1 MPNIKITVAGK
12 IATNITPD
20 VVIVCG
26 NSDYT
31 VTFDL
36 DAEWAAEVDRT
47 ARFTYIKDGRTR
59 YKEKSFQGNTVAVP
73 KLSGVRQVAVGLYA
87 GDLHTTTAAA
97 IWCKPSILCGD
108 AAEEITPEEKAGL
121 QSQVDELRRDVDNLK
136 ENGPGGNTGGNSSN
150 SGQNVAQMEPAY
162 GDISKFFIVG
172 TVPMSKDEGE
182 LPVLVLY
189 YSKTLKFKAY
199 ATLKVQGN
207 SSTNF
212 PKKNY
217 TLKLY
222 SDEARTEKLKIDFM
236 GWGKQYKFV
245 LKANWIDITHSR
257 NIVGARLWRQICE
270 TRLDTLPTLLQESP
284 RIGCVDGFPIKVY
297 INGTYYGR
305 YSWNIPKDKWAFNM
319 DDDLEEHTVLCGESN
334 DKGVASVYAQ
344 SSDSINGAYW
354 SDEIH
359 DTPPASVVTA
369 WNRVLK
375 FVNESTDEDFKAHI
389 DEYIDLQSVIDYW
402 CFNPLMGNTDA
413 YGKNQLLITYDLVRW
428 FIHSYDMDQFWG
440 LDWNGNLAYAYD
452 SGHPIIVAQYNNL
465 ILKLLRNF
473 PDEITE
479 RYWELRGSVL
489 SLENIINEVE
499 RWTDICS
506 SELVAED
513 YAKTTGNGAFTG
525 IPSAKT
531 NNVQQ
536 IREWLVKRA
545 ALMDTMVPYFGV
557 NPDTDA
563 DATLYGVTYNLTNC
577 TSSNNVQSI
586 AAGESYAT
594 TITAN
599 DGCTLDS
606 VSVTHNGAEVTVTDG
621 SFEIAAVEGDIV
633 ITAVASAI
641 PAINLTGDDMEVS
654 GVASYADGVFTIN
667 TNRYDY
673 NSYNDGFNNYQV
685 CTRGYALGRT
695 VTLSYDYEVGADGD
709 AKIVNSIN
717 LGDGTGE
724 AVARQFGASP
734 TTAGSTGTSVSKIE
748 NIEDGK
754 FTMVMDAAKSRD
766 YLGIKVVITKGNVT
780 IRNLVVTV
788 A

>member
-1 MPNIKITVAGK
+1 MVNPNGYIQGADGNPLELVDITARRQLAGK
-12 IATNITPD
+12 LNNPGSLKSGDYLRVQSIGADGT
-20 VVIVCG
+20 VVLEG
-26 NSDYT
+26 
-31 VTFDL
+31 
-36 DAEWAAEVDRT
+36 A
-47 ARFTYIKDGRTR
+47 
-59 YKEKSFQGNTVAVP
+59 QG
-73 KLSGVRQVAVGLYA
+73 A
-87 GDLHTTTAAA
+87 GAD
-97 IWCKPSILCGD
+97 
-108 AAEEITPEEKAGL
+108 
-121 QSQVDELRRDVDNLK
+121 
-136 ENGPGGNTGGNSSN
+136 
-150 SGQNVAQMEPAY
+150 SGQNVELTEPVY
-162 GDISKFFIVG
+162 GDIPKFFIIG
-172 TVPMSKDEGE
+172 SVPMSKDEGE
-182 LPVLVLY
+182 LPVKVRY
-189 YSKTLKFKAY
+189 YSRNKEFEAY

-207 SSTNF
+207 SSTFF

-222 SDEARTEKLKIDFM
+222 SDEARTEKRKIDFM

-284 RIGCVDGFPIKVY
+284 RIGCVDGFPIKFYV
-297 INGTYYGR
+297 NGSYFGR

-334 DKGVASVYAQ
+334 DKGTASVYAQ
-344 SSDSINGAYW
+344 SSDSINGTYW

-359 DTPPASVVTA
+359 DTPPSSVVTA

-375 FVNESTDEDFKAHI
+375 FVNESTDEDFRAHI

-402 CFNPLMGNTDA
+402 CFHPLMGNTDA

-428 FIHSYDMDQFWG
+428 FIHAYDMDQFWG
-440 LDWNGNLAYAYD
+440 LDWNGNIAYAYD

-473 PDEITE
+473 PDEIAE
-479 RYWELRGSVL
+479 RYWELRGGVL

-531 NNVQQ
+531 NNIQQ
-536 IREWLVKRA
+536 IREWLIKRA
-545 ALMDTMVPYFGV
+545 TLMDTMVPYFGI

-563 DATLYGVTYNLTNC
+563 DATLYSITYNLTNC

-586 AAGESYAT
+586 AAGESYAA

-606 VSVTHNGAEVTVTDG
+606 VSVTHNGSEVTVTDG
-621 SFEIAAVEGDIV
+621 SFEIAAVEGNIV
-633 ITAVASAI
+633 ITATASVV
-641 PAINLTGDDMEVS
+641 PTINLTGDDMAVS

-667 TNRYDY
+667 TNRNYA
-673 NSYNDGFNNYQV
+673 SYNDGFNNYQI
-685 CTRGYALGRT
+685 CTREYALGRT
-695 VTLSYDYEVGADGD
+695 ITLSFEYEVSSDGD
-709 AKIVNSIN
+709 AGIITNIH
-717 LGDGTGE
+717 LGDGTG
-724 AVARQFGASP
+724 AAIAKQFGVSP
-734 TTAGSTGTSVSKIE
+734 TTAGSTGTVVAKIE
-748 NIEDGK
+748 NIEDGNGS
-754 FTMVMDAAKSRD
+754 FSMSLDSAMSHD
-766 YLGIKVVITKGNVT
+766 YLGVKVMCVKGNVT
-780 IRNLVVTV
+780 IRNVVVTV

>member
-1 MPNIKITVAGK
+1 MNDTIKNWGGKLLDWLGIANVPAPLKALGELKGKTGQIIEIGGVDAQGGITALVA
-12 IATNITPD
+12 AD
-20 VVIVCG
+20 
-26 NSDYT
+26 
-31 VTFDL
+31 
-36 DAEWAAEVDRT
+36 
-47 ARFTYIKDGRTR
+47 
-59 YKEKSFQGNTVAVP
+59 
-73 KLSGVRQVAVGLYA
+73 
-87 GDLHTTTAAA
+87 
-97 IWCKPSILCGD
+97 KP
-108 AAEEITPEEKAGL
+108 E
-121 QSQVDELRRDVDNLK
+121 
-136 ENGPGGNTGGNSSN
+136 GGGG

-297 INGTYYGR
+297 VNGTYYGR

-344 SSDSINGAYW
+344 SSDSINGTYW

-402 CFNPLMGNTDA
+402 CFHPLMGNTDA
-413 YGKNQLLITYDLVRW
+413 YGKNQLMITYDLVRW

-440 LDWNGNLAYAYD
+440 LDWNGNIAYAYD

-525 IPSAKT
+525 IPSART
-531 NNVQQ
+531 NNIQQ

-557 NPDTDA
+557 DPDTSA
-563 DATLYGVTYNLTNC
+563 DATLYSVTYNLTNC

-586 AAGESYAT
+586 AAGESYAA

-633 ITAVASAI
+633 ITAIASAL
-641 PAINLTGDDMEVS
+641 PSLELTGDDFVPLEGVS
-654 GVASYADGVFTIN
+654 TYADGVFNVTIDREW
-667 TNRYDY
+667 TGYDVVAK
-673 NSYNDGFNNYQV
+673 NMQV
-685 CTRGYALGRT
+685 CTRDFALGRKLT
-695 VTLSYDYEVGADGD
+695 VKYDYEIDPDYARVGNIHVRVA
-709 AKIVNSIN
+709 
-717 LGDGTGE
+717 LGDGTTEGIATQNIKSGMSAGDTGSVE
-724 AVARQFGASP
+724 FNINDIQDSTP
-734 TTAGSTGTSVSKIE
+734 TPFNMTLDNSVSH
-748 NIEDGK
+748 
-754 FTMVMDAAKSRD
+754 D
-766 YLGIKVVITKGNVT
+766 YLSIVFMYTVGLCKISN
-780 IRNLVVTV
+780 IRVTV